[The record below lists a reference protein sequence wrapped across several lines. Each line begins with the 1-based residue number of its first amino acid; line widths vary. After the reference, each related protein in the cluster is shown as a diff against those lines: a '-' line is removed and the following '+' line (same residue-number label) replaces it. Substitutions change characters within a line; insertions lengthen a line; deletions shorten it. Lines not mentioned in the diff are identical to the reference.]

1 MGDEPLLA
9 SLPFDLPEAFL
20 HMCGWGGLLT
30 LRMRNLSGQGLASSL
45 NCPAILVMDC
55 QSTGS
60 ECPITLPGQGRSQLP
75 LVSASLTM
83 RWCPFSIDLQGAFLH
98 ICSQGGILEFENE
111 EYIFFHLLSGQGP
124 ASCIILIFW
133 CFCYYGVSDHKGL
146 TVQPGA
152 HPSPASDG
160 P

>member
-45 NCPAILVMDC
+45 NCPDILVMDC

-83 RWCPFSIDLQGAFLH
+83 R
-98 ICSQGGILEFENE
+98 
-111 EYIFFHLLSGQGP
+111 
-124 ASCIILIFW
+124 
-133 CFCYYGVSDHKGL
+133 
-146 TVQPGA
+146 
-152 HPSPASDG
+152 
-160 P
+160 